1 MFEFTKLSNIIRIR
15 YTVKISFK
23 IPKQERYTDKG
34 SPPTIVYLS
43 RESFSLVIFH
53 FFLCTILY
61 KRNTSEISF
70 LLAQNCVVFL
80 NLPEFIIKPYCLLPA
95 LPKDSPN
102 CEKHNDENN
111 SHEREYDIRKDPK
124 LRIVLTRNVM
134 RSFVKRN

>member
-80 NLPEFIIKPYCLLPA
+80 NLPEFIIKPYCLMPA
-95 LPKDSPN
+95 VPRASPN
-102 CEKHNDENN
+102 CETHSEENIL
-111 SHEREYDIRKDPK
+111 HEREYDIRKDLK
-124 LRIVLTRNVM
+124 LRIVLTKNVT
-134 RSFVKRN
+134 RSFMKRN

>member
-23 IPKQERYTDKG
+23 IPKQERYTEKG

-80 NLPEFIIKPYCLLPA
+80 NWPEFIIKPYCLLLAVPR
-95 LPKDSPN
+95 DSPN
-102 CEKHNDENN
+102 CEKHSEENN
-111 SHEREYDIRKDPK
+111 SHERECDIRKDLK
-124 LRIVLTRNVM
+124 LRIV
-134 RSFVKRN
+134 